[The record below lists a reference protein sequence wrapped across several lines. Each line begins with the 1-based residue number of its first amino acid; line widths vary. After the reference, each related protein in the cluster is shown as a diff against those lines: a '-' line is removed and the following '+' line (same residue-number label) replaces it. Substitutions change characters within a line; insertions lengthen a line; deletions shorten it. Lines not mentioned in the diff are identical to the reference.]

1 MEDERIHFGFK
12 TASRGVFRFMFPI
25 EKESDR
31 VQNEG
36 SPVNT
41 PVSPGEAPG
50 STWQG
55 RPPLPLRPS
64 SLSLSSPSHFPF
76 LFGRCLLALSR
87 NPRSPP
93 TPGPSPFHW
102 TFVSLSIGSFLPFE
116 PGFVP
121 FRGTVGSSF
130 DGQTIWTHFH
140 RSTSKARSK
149 RARRAHVKQGEAKP
163 RTQQEG
169 KTSKKFQDARKD
181 AEKNDAGAAKGAEQ
195 ANSTCRRAVPLQAA

>member
-1 MEDERIHFGFK
+1 MGSGSNRRVSDQHSGFVRER
-12 TASRGVFRFMFPI
+12 V
-25 EKESDR
+25 
-31 VQNEG
+31 
-36 SPVNT
+36 
-41 PVSPGEAPG
+41 PG

-55 RPPLPLRPS
+55 RPPLPLRHS
-64 SLSLSSPSHFPF
+64 SLSLSFPSYLPFP
-76 LFGRCLLALSR
+76 FGRCLLALSR

-130 DGQTIWTHFH
+130 DGQTSGTHFH

-149 RARRAHVKQGEAKP
+149 RARRAHVKRGEANP
-163 RTQQEG
+163 RTQREG
-169 KTSKKFQDARKD
+169 KTSQKFKTHEKTRKKTTQERPR
-181 AEKNDAGAAKGAEQ
+181 EP
-195 ANSTCRRAVPLQAA
+195 SRRTPRADEWCHCKLRDT